1 MPCKLPPHIFEVDD
15 ATAQRLT
22 ELTIRRR
29 RAAVRLRILLL
40 LCSLAIVGCAVAAN
54 T

>member
-1 MPCKLPPHIFEVDD
+1 MPCNIPAHIFDIDE
-15 ATAQRLT
+15 ATAERLA
-22 ELTIRRR
+22 LYNIRRR

-40 LCSLAIVGCAVAAN
+40 LCSLALVGCAVAAN